1 MFCQRALE
9 CSFDVTGIRR
19 AASGNVCSKSVTPNA
34 FLCAGRVRGAA
45 GIHLTHVLILSF
57 TSAYTPEGG
66 QWAKNLRRLCGRG
79 NLLLWSVV
87 TYVSN
92 DTSSYG
98 HKSCI
103 CITLNISRLYPENGD
118 TMLSLRLQLSS
129 AKPRGMTLNLSVP
142 CIFHKLCLYPFKHEA
157 QTAL

>member
-9 CSFDVTGIRR
+9 CPFNVTGIRG
-19 AASGNVCSKSVTPNA
+19 AVSGNVCSKFVTPNA
-34 FLCAGRVRGAA
+34 FLCAERVRGAA
-45 GIHLTHVLILSF
+45 GIYLTHILILSF

-66 QWAKNLRRLCGRG
+66 QWAKNLRRLCDRG
-79 NLLLWSVV
+79 SLLLWSVV
-87 TYVSN
+87 TYASN

-118 TMLSLRLQLSS
+118 AVLSLRLHLPS
-129 AKPRGMTLNLSVP
+129 AKQRGMTLKLSIP
-142 CIFHKLCLYPFKHEA
+142 CIFHKLCL
-157 QTAL
+157 